1 MSKRLLSQ
9 LSTFLLALGMAF
21 LVWVAAIRGEDPII
35 TKNFPQRIPVKI
47 VEPSGNLFVVD
58 KTVLPADAQVKI
70 RAADSVWQNI
80 TASRI
85 KVLLDLSDLTT
96 GTHDVP
102 LQVEL
107 LDKYAV
113 VMDVSPAIVTVTID
127 PLATKILPITPVVLD
142 SAAQGYFNRVPS
154 ANPASVTLQGTS
166 AAVSLVDKIVADIS
180 IDGSKDTVNQE
191 VTLIPLDANGEEV
204 LDVTIDP
211 PKSTI
216 TVPVDQRFGY
226 KDVSVKADVVG
237 QPQTGYWVSSI
248 SVEPADVTLVGG
260 PNVLDAIGGFV
271 ETAQIDLSNV
281 TEDVVKRVPLALP
294 AGASLVT
301 EEGSDTESTRS
312 VLVTIGI
319 SALTGGRSMQV
330 PLTVQG
336 VRQDL
341 NWIATPD
348 SVGIILS
355 GPLPILQNLSNDDI
369 TAIID
374 VFGLSTG
381 VYRLKPEI
389 IYPDGLEVTGLLPDT
404 VEITLSSIRAL
415 TPSPTVTPSVSPTP
429 GMTPTLILTDTI
441 SSTLSLSSTLTL
453 TATPPLAQSPTSP
466 VGTPESE

>member
-1 MSKRLLSQ
+1 MSKRFISQ
-9 LSTFLLALGMAF
+9 LSSLLLAMAMAF
-21 LVWVAAIRGEDPII
+21 LVWVAAVRGEDPIV
-35 TKNFPQRIPVKI
+35 TRNFPQRIPVKI
-47 VEPSGNLFVVD
+47 MEPSGNLFVVD
-58 KTVLPADAQVKI
+58 RTVLPIDVQVKI

-85 KVLLDLSDLTT
+85 RATLDMSQLAI

-102 LQVEL
+102 VQVEL
-107 LDKYAV
+107 LDKYAT
-113 VMDVSPAIVTVTID
+113 VMEISPAVVTITID
-127 PLATKILPITPVVLD
+127 PLATKILPVTPVVLD

-154 ANPASVTLQGTS
+154 ATPASVTIQGTS
-166 AAVSLVDKIVADIS
+166 LAVELIDKVVASIS
-180 IDGSKDTVNQE
+180 IDGGKDTIKQV
-191 VTLIPLDANGEEV
+191 VKLVPMDINGDEV

-211 PKSTI
+211 AESLI
-216 TVPVDQRFGY
+216 TVPIDQRFGY

-237 QPQTGYWVSSI
+237 QPETGYWVSSI
-248 SVEPADVTLVGG
+248 SVDPADVTLVGG
-260 PNVLDAIGGFV
+260 PSALDSIGGFV
-271 ETAQIDLSNV
+271 ETAQIDLSNA
-281 TEDVVKRVPLALP
+281 TEDVVKRVALVLP
-294 AGASLVT
+294 AGVSLVT
-301 EEGSDTESTRS
+301 EEGGDTESTRS

-341 NWIATPD
+341 NWIAAPD

-389 IYPDGLEVTGLLPDT
+389 IHPDGLEVTGLLPDT
-404 VEITLSSIRAL
+404 VEITLSSIR
-415 TPSPTVTPSVSPTP
+415 SVTPTPAATPLVSPTP
-429 GMTPTLILTDTI
+429 VVTPTFILTDTI
-441 SSTLSLSSTLTL
+441 SSTTKSLTITLTL
-453 TATPPLAQSPTSP
+453 TPSIVQPVSPL
-466 VGTPESE
+466 GTPVTE